1 MPKFDVNEW
10 KRIHPASTAGSGIV
24 AALKDWQIMCP
35 EKYDDPG
42 SRIDPQKVA
51 SGVTTALKRLT
62 AAIAAAEG
70 LLAKDKNAAEKDKV
84 AKTKVLLARWEAE
97 ATRYFQAVSK
107 WAREAVKEQGDE
119 KKYLQ
124 VARVEF
130 ETSLVESLAPSLL
143 KMAALAKECEAYL
156 KAGKLPEAIAR
167 FKAHRE
173 LLNPAQFRFFPA
185 AMAKKRQKI
194 VDQYKKYNVG
204 QSDLPVP
211 KTFVE
216 LSKKVE
222 ERAGWEEKMAR
233 RLERAL
239 AGEEDE
245 EDDEDAENPAHEK
258 ALMDVAIFC
267 KKHVNKIRAE
277 VPNAQKW
284 AGVAEQVGAIKFTTV
299 PAVEKG
305 ISDCNRVSNEMI
317 RVMANVESSR
327 RLLWGSNC
335 SLNSMKKSLGLK
347 DDEFSKTVTPLVTIG
362 ADSIKKIV
370 KARDKV
376 SAAIEKWMGELPE
389 AHPLKSTRDVM
400 LKAIQEKMKKHPL
413 TTS

>member
-10 KRIHPASTAGSGIV
+10 KKIHPASTEGSGIV

-35 EKYDDPG
+35 EKYADP
-42 SRIDPQKVA
+42 SSKIDPQKVA
-51 SGVTTALKRLT
+51 SGVTTAMKRLT
-62 AAIAAAEG
+62 TAIAAAEAK
-70 LLAKDKNAAEKDKV
+70 LAKDKTPAEKDKI
-84 AKTKVLLARWEAE
+84 AKTKTLLARWEKE
-97 ATRYFQAVSK
+97 ATRYFQDVSK
-107 WAREAVKEQGDE
+107 WARESVKEQGDE

-124 VARVEF
+124 IARVEF
-130 ETSLVESLAPSLL
+130 ETSLVEALQPSLM
-143 KMAALAKECEAYL
+143 KMTALAKECEAYL
-156 KAGKLPEAIAR
+156 KAGKIEESITR

-173 LLNPAQFRFFPA
+173 LLNPAQFRFTPA

-194 VDQYKKYNVG
+194 VDQYKKYKVE

-222 ERAGWEEKMAR
+222 ERASWDEKMAK
-233 RLERAL
+233 RLDKAV
-239 AGEEDE
+239 AGE
-245 EDDEDAENPAHEK
+245 EDDEDDEEAENPAHEK

-267 KKHVNKIRAE
+267 KRHVNKIRAE

-284 AGVAEQVGAIKFTTV
+284 AAVAEQVGAIKFTTI

-305 ISDCNRVSNEMI
+305 IFDCNRVGGEMT
-317 RVMANVESSR
+317 RVLANVDSSR
-327 RLLWGSNC
+327 RLLWGNNC

-376 SAAIEKWMGELPE
+376 SAALEKWMGELPYE
-389 AHPLKSTRDVM
+389 HPLTKTRDVM
-400 LKAIQEKMKKHPL
+400 LKSIQERMKKYPL
-413 TTS
+413 ATD